1 MPKFSTGGGA
11 IMKSLAV
18 FVFPGFQTLDLFGPL
33 EMLGGLKDR
42 IRITIIAKSADPV
55 PSVHGQ
61 RLGVD
66 RTIDDGHEYDLLLI
80 PGGDTALDAA
90 KDLQVLDWL
99 AKISARAE
107 LVMTVC
113 TGIIL
118 LGMSGVLDG
127 RRAATNK
134 IDFTATV
141 PLAPNVDWVRQARWV
156 EDGKFFTSSG
166 VSAGIDMSLGAIA
179 HLYGTAEAQEMADG
193 CEYEWHENSN
203 WDPFAEQVGLV

>member
-1 MPKFSTGGGA
+1 
-11 IMKSLAV
+11 MKSLAV

-33 EMLGGLKDR
+33 EMLGGLRDR
-42 IRITIIAKSADPV
+42 IKITIIAKTADPV

-61 RLGVD
+61 GLLVD
-66 RTIDDGHEYDLLLI
+66 RTIADGDDYDLLLI

-90 KDLQVLDWL
+90 KDGEVRDWL
-99 AKISARAE
+99 ARTSANAE

-113 TGIIL
+113 TGSIL
-118 LGMSGVLDG
+118 LGMTGVLDG
-127 RRAATNK
+127 RRATTNK

-141 PLAPNVDWVRQARWV
+141 PLAPKVDWVRQARWV

-193 CEYEWHENSN
+193 CEYEWHKNSS
-203 WDPFAEQVGLV
+203 WDPFAKQVGLV